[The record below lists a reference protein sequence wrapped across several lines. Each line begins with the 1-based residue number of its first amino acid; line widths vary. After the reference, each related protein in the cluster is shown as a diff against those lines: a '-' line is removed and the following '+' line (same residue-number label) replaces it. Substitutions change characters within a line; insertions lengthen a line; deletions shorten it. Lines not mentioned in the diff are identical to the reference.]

1 MRIPLDRVE
10 ENFYVLKIADV
21 KSIFADAKSILQLS
35 RRQKN
40 ADVKNSE
47 LERLDTTYHIQFH

>member
-47 LERLDTTYHIQFH
+47 LERLNMCAT

>member
-47 LERLDTTYHIQFH
+47 LERLYMCTT